1 MAPQAAAFDRPSSAM
16 LQHSPERSARVS
28 VECCPTKRL
37 PYYRRSVE
45 QKRKWAVDVPAN
57 ERQYIYWTSTAA
69 PAPICYTYRGGGKL
83 IDVIDT
89 AVNPYWISVAIL
101 L

>member
-1 MAPQAAAFDRPSSAM
+1 VLSNEAFA
-16 LQHSPERSARVS
+16 V
-28 VECCPTKRL
+28 L
-37 PYYRRSVE
+37 PKVVE

>member
-1 MAPQAAAFDRPSSAM
+1 VLSNEAFA
-16 LQHSPERSARVS
+16 V
-28 VECCPTKRL
+28 L
-37 PYYRRSVE
+37 PKVVE
-45 QKRKWAVDVPAN
+45 QKRKGEKWAVDVPAN

-89 AVNPYWISVAIL
+89 AVDPYWISVAIL